1 MKIKYII
8 FLFVA
13 VVVFGCVGKSGKA
26 DGDSAAGAY
35 DSTMRANGYD
45 ELKLFKTRTGH
56 ITVTLQV
63 NGKPCVLLVDTG
75 GGATLIDISKREKYQ
90 LEAIAMREY
99 AAGIGSVSPLVR
111 TSALIRVGEHEFRD
125 DSLFLMDIA
134 YLNAEFKKV
143 RSRQV
148 DGVMGT
154 DFLERHRAIID
165 YARSKIYLKSKQE

>member
-1 MKIKYII
+1 MKTKYLL
-8 FLFVA
+8 FLFIA
-13 VVVFGCVGKSGKA
+13 VVAFCCAGQSGKA
-26 DGDSAAGAY
+26 SADAGADAY
-35 DSTMRANGYD
+35 DSTMQANGYD
-45 ELKLFKTRTGH
+45 ELKLFKTPTGH

-75 GGATLIDISKREKYQ
+75 GGATLIDISKREKYR

-111 TSALIRVGEHEFRD
+111 TSALVRVGEHEFRD
-125 DSLFLMDIA
+125 DSLFLMDIG

-148 DGVMGT
+148 DGVLGT

-165 YARSKIYLKSKQE
+165 YSRSKIYLK